1 MITEEQSIPKV
12 KIDDVLSFKE
22 TGRQIKPDAVAAE
35 FRLMKDFLKKSLTA
49 QVATRVCEKSGTHLL
64 KMVSPRVD
72 TNHAVLYFDTPG
84 SNERPRILPSVNAPD
99 IPFCK
104 VLYRPLEIAGRSGR
118 SVIDHIMNPD
128 DASEAILGAFGF
140 VFGQDV
146 LDAVKDALFEK
157 INAVSSLA
165 SGEFPIVF
173 VPCIGGGDL
182 QITPV
187 SPATAFMGVKDA
199 INAFYAQRKADG
211 LRVPFGSFEN
221 QSISSKPQ
229 NISGAIGGP
238 RRRVMA
244 KMPNIMKQFDAEIY
258 RYIHGGSFPR
268 WREHDVA
275 DWVIRYANML
285 ERDKTYNNRNTR
297 VALDRMADRLI
308 GGAVDFIDETL
319 AEVRFVAEADD
330 IEAPERQNL
339 PEPAKILLRRR
350 WSESDFN
357 KARKA
362 LTDPHFKHRV
372 KHFDT
377 RKTEA

>member
-1 MITEEQSIPKV
+1 MTVEQSNPKV

-22 TGRQIKPDAVAAE
+22 TGRQIEPKDVSGE
-35 FRLMKDFLKKSLTA
+35 FELMKDYLKKPFTVE
-49 QVATRVCEKSGTHLL
+49 VATRVCEKSGTHLL

-72 TNHAVLYFDTPG
+72 TNQAVLYFDTPG
-84 SNERPRILPSVNAPD
+84 SNERPRVLPSVNAPD

-104 VLYRPLEIAGRSGR
+104 IIYRPLEIAGRPGR

-128 DASEAILGAFGF
+128 DASESILGAFAS

-146 LDAVKDALFEK
+146 LDAVKAALLEK
-157 INAVSSLA
+157 ANGVTSLA

-173 VPCIGGGDL
+173 VPRTGGGDL

-199 INAFYAQRKADG
+199 INALHERKKSDG
-211 LRVPFGSFEN
+211 MRLPRDSFEN

-244 KMPNIMKQFDAEIY
+244 KMPDIMKQSDAEIY
-258 RYIHGGSFPR
+258 RYVRGGSFPR

-275 DWVIRYANML
+275 DWVIRYADML
-285 ERDKTYNNRNTR
+285 ERDKTYNNRDTR
-297 VALDRMADRLI
+297 AALDNMADRLI
-308 GGAVDFIDETL
+308 GGALDFIDEIL

-330 IEAPERQNL
+330 IEAPERKNL
-339 PEPAKILLRRR
+339 PEPAKILLRRW

-377 RKTEA
+377 RKSQA